1 MKLKIILFF
10 KQYIQY
16 TVKQGVQKNCQVV
29 HDIEHYDF
37 VKVMCDILGGC
48 LLKQKNK
55 PKFLAYM

>member
-1 MKLKIILFF
+1 MTF
-10 KQYIQY
+10 
-16 TVKQGVQKNCQVV
+16 
-29 HDIEHYDF
+29 EHYDF